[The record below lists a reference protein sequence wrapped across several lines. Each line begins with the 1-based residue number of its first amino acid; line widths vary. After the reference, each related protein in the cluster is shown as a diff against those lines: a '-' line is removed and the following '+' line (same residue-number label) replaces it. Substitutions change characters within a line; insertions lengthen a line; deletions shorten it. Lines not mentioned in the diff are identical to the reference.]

1 MNPYPKNDLKKFLI
15 LFLKCQLWAF
25 QKQKFPQK
33 GIFKWQG
40 VNRIR
45 QINEHLMDSFIDTDK
60 TVVN

>member
-15 LFLKCQLWAF
+15 FFLNVSFEHFKNRNSH
-25 QKQKFPQK
+25 KK
-33 GIFKWQG
+33 GFFNWQG
-40 VNRIR
+40 DYRIR